1 MTLFFSSSSYFNFI
15 LQIREK
21 STYDRRDIMTGCGD
35 RIGERKL
42 NYFLDGLVHSIRKKR
57 KELKNSF
64 FLFKKKKKIETN
76 KYI

>member
-1 MTLFFSSSSYFNFI
+1 MTLFFSSSSSSFNFI

-42 NYFLDGLVHSIRKKR
+42 NYFLDGLLHSIRKKKR
-57 KELKNSF
+57 IKEF
-64 FLFKKKKKIETN
+64 IFLFKKKKIETN